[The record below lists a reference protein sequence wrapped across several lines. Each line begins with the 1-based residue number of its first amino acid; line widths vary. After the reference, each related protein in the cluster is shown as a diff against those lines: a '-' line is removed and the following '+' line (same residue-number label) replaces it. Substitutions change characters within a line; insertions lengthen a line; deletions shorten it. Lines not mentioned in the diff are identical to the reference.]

1 MPRKRKKKKLDLF
14 DASEPKREE
23 ETCDRWVTDILYNG
37 RIVGAIVH
45 DDEETTRR
53 LMKRWTEKM

>member
-1 MPRKRKKKKLDLF
+1 MRRKHKKKLDLF

-23 ETCDRWVTDILYNG
+23 ETCDRWVSDILYNG

-45 DDEETTRR
+45 DEEKTVRR
-53 LMKRWTEKM
+53 LMERWVEKN